1 MDDRAE
7 LLVEQQMGYS
17 AAEFMR
23 ALQRALAD
31 YTLDVA
37 DRNRWLAVRPGYP
50 GCVEIAFAEQP
61 PRRLGLLE
69 LPVLDV
75 SFRFRGF
82 APGADR
88 ALFDRLQRSLHR
100 GGG

>member
-17 AAEFMR
+17 AAEFTR
-23 ALQRALAD
+23 ALRRVLAD
-31 YTLDVA
+31 YALDAA
-37 DRNRWLAVRPGYP
+37 DRNRWLAVRPGDP
-50 GCVEIAFAEQP
+50 GRLEIAIVEQP

-75 SFRFRGF
+75 SFRFLGF

-88 ALFDRLQRSLHR
+88 ALLDRLQRGLHR